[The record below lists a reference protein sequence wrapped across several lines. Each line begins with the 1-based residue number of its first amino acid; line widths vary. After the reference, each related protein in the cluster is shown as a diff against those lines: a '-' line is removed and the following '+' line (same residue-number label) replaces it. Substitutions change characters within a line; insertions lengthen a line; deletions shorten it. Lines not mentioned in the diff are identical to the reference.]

1 MEVERLP
8 SLQILSP
15 STVPAYAAVNQQPR
29 EAKRNRILKRI
40 DPDLVINDSVFHSNK
55 AGK

>member
-1 MEVERLP
+1 MEVEQLP

-15 STVPAYAAVNQQPR
+15 STVPAYAAVSQQPR

-40 DPDLVINDSVFHSNK
+40 DPDLVINGSIFHSNK